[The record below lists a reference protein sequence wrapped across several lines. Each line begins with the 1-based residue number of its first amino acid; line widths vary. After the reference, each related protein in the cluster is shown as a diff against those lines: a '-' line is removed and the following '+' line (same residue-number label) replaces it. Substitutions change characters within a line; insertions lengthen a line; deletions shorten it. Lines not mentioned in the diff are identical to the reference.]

1 MAAIARG
8 LFSALRGLDD
18 LGCTV
23 ILIEGVDERMDVG
36 KGGADA
42 DGDGDGDGDGKA
54 GGEADGEGN
63 ESGMLA
69 AAVMNR
75 LRKACEWGY

>member
-23 ILIEGVDERMDVG
+23 ILIEGVDCVG
-36 KGGADA
+36 TGRADA
-42 DGDGDGDGDGKA
+42 DGDGDGDGKAEGKA
-54 GGEADGEGN
+54 GGEGD

-75 LRKACEWGY
+75 LRKACE